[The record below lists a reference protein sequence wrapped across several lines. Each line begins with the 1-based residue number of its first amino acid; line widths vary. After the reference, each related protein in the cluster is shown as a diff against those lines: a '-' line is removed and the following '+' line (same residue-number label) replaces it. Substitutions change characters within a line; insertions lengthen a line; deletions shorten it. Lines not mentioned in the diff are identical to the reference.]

1 MRYMGIDMKKRDII
15 LDFTSLLDITLI
27 VIFFF
32 VLFSHLDSEE
42 KKAITEAKVKELA
55 TAIEKADARE
65 ANAEEL
71 VKQLEQEIQIVRE
84 ADERQAANVEGL
96 LSYRKSGNI
105 KMILIMQ
112 ENGWLVRVQSKQSVV
127 AELDA
132 HAQIGEQLIAAIQ
145 AAGYDVED
153 TILCDFIFDGLLPGT
168 ASAYRT
174 ITKGLHFVEKEYP
187 FLYYSETDL
196 SIGEE

>member
-42 KKAITEAKVKELA
+42 NKAITEAKVKELEI
-55 TAIEKADARE
+55 AIEKADARE

-71 VKQLEQEIQIVRE
+71 VEQLEQEIQIVRE
-84 ADERQAANVEGL
+84 ADERQAANVEEL
-96 LSYRKSGNI
+96 LAYRKSENL
-105 KMILIMQ
+105 KMILVMQ
-112 ENGWLVRVQSKQSVV
+112 ENGWILRIFSKQSMI
-127 AELDA
+127 AEINTQ
-132 HAQIGEQLIAAIQ
+132 AQIGEQLLHAIQ
-145 AAGYDVED
+145 AAGYDVEN

-174 ITKGLHFVEKEYP
+174 ITKGMHLVEKEYP

>member
-1 MRYMGIDMKKRDII
+1 MKKRDII

-42 KKAITEAKVKELA
+42 NKAITEAKVKELEI
-55 TAIEKADARE
+55 AIEKADAKE
-65 ANAEEL
+65 ANAAEL
-71 VKQLEQEIQIVRE
+71 VEQLEQEIRIVRE
-84 ADERQAANVEGL
+84 VDERQAANVEEL
-96 LSYRKSGNI
+96 LSYQKSGNI
-105 KMILIMQ
+105 KMILVMQ
-112 ENGWLVRVQSKQSVV
+112 ENGWIVRVQSKQSVV
-127 AELDA
+127 IEMDA
-132 HAQIGEQLIAAIQ
+132 QAQIGEQLITAIQ

-153 TILCDFIFDGLLPGT
+153 TILCDFIFNGLLPGT

-174 ITKGLHFVEKEYP
+174 IKKGLHLVEKEYP

>member
-1 MRYMGIDMKKRDII
+1 MKKRDII

-42 KKAITEAKVKELA
+42 NKAITEAKVKELEIA
-55 TAIEKADARE
+55 MEKADARE
-65 ANAEEL
+65 AKAEEL
-71 VKQLEQEIQIVRE
+71 VEQLEQEIQIVRE
-84 ADERQAANVEGL
+84 TDERQAENVDEL
-96 LSYRKSGNI
+96 LSYRKSGNL
-105 KMILIMQ
+105 KMILVMQ

-132 HAQIGEQLIAAIQ
+132 QAQIGEQLITAIQ

-174 ITKGLHFVEKEYP
+174 IKKGLHLVEKEYP
-187 FLYYSETDL
+187 FLYYSETDV

>member
-1 MRYMGIDMKKRDII
+1 MKKRDII

-42 KKAITEAKVKELA
+42 NKAITEAKVKELEI
-55 TAIEKADARE
+55 AIEKADAKE
-65 ANAEEL
+65 ANAAEL
-71 VKQLEQEIQIVRE
+71 VEQLEQEIRIVRE
-84 ADERQAANVEGL
+84 VDERQAANVEEL
-96 LSYRKSGNI
+96 LSYQKSGNI
-105 KMILIMQ
+105 KMILVMQ
-112 ENGWLVRVQSKQSVV
+112 ENGWIVRVQSKQSVV
-127 AELDA
+127 AEIDA
-132 HAQIGEQLIAAIQ
+132 QAQIGEQLITAIQ
-145 AAGYDVED
+145 VAGYDVED
-153 TILCDFIFDGLLPGT
+153 TILCDFIFNGLLRGT

-174 ITKGLHFVEKEYP
+174 IKKGLHLVEKEYP